1 MTFRLPNLR
10 LILLA
15 VAVLALLAVFAL
27 APASVSPNS
36 VAHAQSAD
44 AEPTIIN
51 TCDRTPQVR
60 DAILAELYAN
70 DCADVTDS
78 DLNRVTSLALYDEEI
93 TALQAGDFQGLTNLQ
108 YLHLQYNSLTELPA
122 GLFDGLSSLEQ
133 LSLSGNALTELP
145 DGVFDDLSS
154 LKRLYLFENA
164 LTELPDGVFD
174 DLSSLERLHLY
185 ENALTALPDGVFNGL
200 SNLNNLELWNNALTE
215 LPDGV
220 FNGLSNLEYVTLGDN
235 NLTELPDGVFNDLS
249 SLRELYLSSN
259 DLSELPDGV
268 FDGLSNLERLNL
280 YDNAL
285 TELPDGVF
293 NDLSSLLSL
302 SLNSNEVSALPD
314 GTFDGLSNLY
324 SLDLSNNPLTELPD
338 GVFDDF
344 SGLEHLHLSDNG
356 LTALPDGVFNSLS
369 SLEWL
374 YIGDNALTEL
384 PDGVFNG
391 LSSLE
396 WLYIGDNALTELPD
410 GLFVG
415 LSELDFLN
423 LEGNPGSPFTFTA
436 ELEQRGDDAFVV
448 KVAEGAPLD
457 TVVTLSAQGGI
468 LSATTMTIP
477 GGNVTSEE
485 ITITRPGT
493 VSVEWAA
500 FTNYQR
506 YKGFQTGLGEPLV
519 LGAAEAGNTFATG
532 APAVSGSERVGETL
546 TVSTSGIADADGL
559 SGATFSYQWVSN
571 DGTTDSDIQ
580 GATDATYTLVPADEG
595 KTINVRV
602 SFTDDAGN
610 EETLTSI
617 ATAAVTP
624 QGICDRTPE
633 VRDAILGWLETDAIL
648 RPDSPDKYR
657 SWDCATVTDHDLS
670 SITGT
675 LLWSEFNTIS
685 TIVVHNT
692 LKAGDF
698 SRLGNLESL
707 KLKGDLSGLPVGV
720 FDGLDNLE
728 WLKLESNE
736 LRELPDGVFDGLD
749 NLERLVLNH
758 NNLGALTVGVFDG
771 LANLRELSLNG
782 NNLGA
787 LTVGVFDGL
796 DNLERLGLGGNSL
809 TELTVGVFDGLAN
822 LRELSLN
829 GNNLGALTVGV
840 FDGLDNLER
849 LGLGGNSLTELPVDV
864 FDGLANLRELS
875 LNGNNLTTLSVGV
888 FDGLANLERLSLTDN
903 NLGALPVGVFDGLDN
918 LEWLGL
924 KRNSLTELPVGVFDG
939 LDNLKWLSLSVN
951 DLTTLSVGV
960 FDGLDNL
967 ESLRLGHSDL
977 SGLPDGVFDGL
988 DNLKKLILSDNNLG
1002 ALPDGVFADLANLSS
1017 LHLDNNELRE
1027 LPDGVFDGLANLEGL
1042 ELRFNDLRE
1051 LPDGVFDDLTAL
1063 EYLNLRENKLS
1074 GLPDGAFDSLTN
1086 LTSLNLSGN
1095 WLKAVSSDAFDG
1107 LDSLRYLDI
1116 SSNHLE
1122 TLPEGVFEGLA
1133 LLRYLDISSNHLETL
1148 PDGVFEGLV
1157 SLIVVDL
1164 RANNVARCSDGP
1176 LGPCPPFTLTAE
1188 LEQHGEDSVVV
1199 RVAEGTPFIM
1209 RVWLWA
1215 EGGTLSNRFV
1225 TISAG
1230 STVSRP
1236 IVVTPSE
1243 EGETQV
1249 TIRVEAADFQ
1259 LRGHFD
1265 WREPPLSLDE
1275 EGPQG
1280 LRGVEAGVG
1289 EPLILLFGTPKP
1301 ETPSTDA
1308 TLNGLALSG
1317 LDFGTFD
1324 SATTWYT
1331 ASVVNDVDETTVT
1344 PTTNDAGATYEI
1356 KLGEV
1361 TDDDGTIP
1369 LAVGSNV
1376 ITIEVTAEDGNT
1388 VKTYTVTVTRAAPP
1402 APGPAV
1408 AVELSPSGSVDE
1420 GTEIALTM
1428 SFANLESDSDT
1439 SDTDYIFR
1447 ADVVNADACEG
1458 GGMGGD
1464 RYMYK
1469 VDEDPEVRAGTI
1481 SASCAPGDYTVE
1493 VSISS
1498 PGNVE
1503 LASATAVFTVNAPAE
1518 QQQAAEPL
1526 STDATFSDLALSNV
1540 DFGAFASSTT
1550 EYTAS
1555 VANDVDETT
1564 VTLTTN
1570 DDGATYVFK
1579 LDGVADDD
1587 GVIPLSVG
1595 SNVITVEV
1603 TAEDGNTVKT
1613 YTVTVTRAAPP
1624 APGPAVAVEL
1634 SPSGSVDEG
1643 TEIALTM
1650 SFANLESDSDTSDTD
1665 YIFRADVVNADAC
1678 EGGGMGEDRYMYK
1691 VDEDPEVRTGAIST
1705 SCAPGDY
1712 TVEVSISSP
1721 GNVELASATA
1731 DFTVAAPAEQQQAQ
1745 EPPPSTDATLS
1756 GLALSD
1762 VTLAF
1767 ASSTTEYT
1775 ATVANDVDETTVTP
1789 TTNDDGA
1796 TYVVKLDGV
1805 ADDDSVVPLSVGSN
1819 TITIEVT
1826 AEDGN
1831 ATQTYTVTVTR
1842 AAPLST
1848 DATLSGLILSGIDLG
1863 AFDSATTGYTA
1874 SVANDVDETTVTPTT
1889 NDDGASYVV
1898 KLGGVTDEDGVV
1910 PLAVGSNVITIEVTA
1925 EDGNTAKTYK
1935 VTITRAEPDSEVSTD
1950 ATLSGLTLSGID
1962 FGAFDSAT
1970 TGYTASVANDVS
1982 QTNVTPTTNDDGATY
1997 VVKLSGVTDDDRV
2010 IPLAV
2015 GANVITV
2022 EVTAEDGNTIKT
2034 YTVTVTRAAP
2044 PSSDATLKSLT
2055 LSGVNFGNFD
2065 PATTGYTASVV
2076 NDVTQ
2081 TTVTP
2086 TTNDDGAT
2094 YVVKLSGVT
2103 DDDRVIPLS
2112 VGTNVITV
2120 EVTAEDGNTIKTYTV
2135 TVTRAAPPSSDATL
2149 KSLTLSGVNFGAF
2162 DSATTGY
2169 TASVANDVDETT
2181 VTPTTNDDGA
2191 TYAIKLGGVADD
2203 DGVIPLAVGKN
2214 VIAVEVT
2221 AEDGQTTKTYTIT
2234 VTRAEAEPTPDSP
2247 PKTPDAPTGKVTGTG
2262 QVQLDWK
2269 DVAGAAYYQ
2278 ARFWDDGAAEWVELP
2293 TDEIGIVI
2301 DGSGATVSNLPD
2313 YGIYFFSVR
2322 AGNAAGLSDW
2332 SEYLSLPNPE
2342 Q

>member
-1 MTFRLPNLR
+1 MF
-10 LILLA
+10 
-15 VAVLALLAVFAL
+15 
-27 APASVSPNS
+27 
-36 VAHAQSAD
+36 D
-44 AEPTIIN
+44 
-51 TCDRTPQVR
+51 
-60 DAILAELYAN
+60 
-70 DCADVTDS
+70 
-78 DLNRVTSLALYDEEI
+78 DLSGLEWLHLFNNGL
-93 TALQAGDFQGLTNLQ
+93 TALPDGVFNGLSSLEWLYLGDNA
-108 YLHLQYNSLTELPA
+108 LTELPD
-122 GLFDGLSSLEQ
+122 GVFDRLSSLEQ

-145 DGVFDDLSS
+145 DGVFDDLAN
-154 LKRLYLFENA
+154 LKYLF
-164 LTELPDGVFD
+164 
-174 DLSSLERLHLY
+174 
-185 ENALTALPDGVFNGL
+185 
-200 SNLNNLELWNNALTE
+200 
-215 LPDGV
+215 
-220 FNGLSNLEYVTLGDN
+220 
-235 NLTELPDGVFNDLS
+235 
-249 SLRELYLSSN
+249 
-259 DLSELPDGV
+259 
-268 FDGLSNLERLNL
+268 
-280 YDNAL
+280 
-285 TELPDGVF
+285 
-293 NDLSSLLSL
+293 
-302 SLNSNEVSALPD
+302 
-314 GTFDGLSNLY
+314 
-324 SLDLSNNPLTELPD
+324 LDRN
-338 GVFDDF
+338 
-344 SGLEHLHLSDNG
+344 
-356 LTALPDGVFNSLS
+356 
-369 SLEWL
+369 
-374 YIGDNALTEL
+374 I
-384 PDGVFNG
+384 
-391 LSSLE
+391 
-396 WLYIGDNALTELPD
+396 LTELPD

-415 LSELDFLN
+415 LSELDFLH

-477 GGNVTSEE
+477 GGSVTSEE

-648 RPDSPDKYR
+648 GPDSPDIYR
-657 SWDCATVTDHDLS
+657 TWDCATVTGHDLS
-670 SITGT
+670 GITGT
-675 LLWSEFNTIS
+675 SLLEEFGTLRNLT
-685 TIVVHNT
+685 VGDT

-698 SRLGNLESL
+698 SGLVNLEHLRLRGDMRSLPVGVFEGLDNLESL
-707 KLKGDLSGLPVGV
+707 RLDDNSLSGLPVGVFEGLDNLESLRLDDNSLSGLPVGV

-728 WLKLESNE
+728 WLHLGGNS
-736 LRELPDGVFDGLD
+736 LTELP
-749 NLERLVLNH
+749 
-758 NNLGALTVGVFDG
+758 VGVFDG
-771 LANLRELSLNG
+771 LANLRDLDLYD

-787 LTVGVFDGL
+787 LP
-796 DNLERLGLGGNSL
+796 
-809 TELTVGVFDGLAN
+809 VGVFDGLAN
-822 LRELSLN
+822 LE
-829 GNNLGALTVGV
+829 G
-840 FDGLDNLER
+840 
-849 LGLGGNSLTELPVDV
+849 LGLSGND
-864 FDGLANLRELS
+864 
-875 LNGNNLTTLSVGV
+875 LTTLSVGV
-888 FDGLANLERLSLTDN
+888 FDGLANLEGLSLGGNSLTELPVGVFDGLA
-903 NLGALPVGVFDGLDN
+903 NLEGLGLSGNDLTTLSVGVFDGLDN
-918 LEWLGL
+918 LEGLGL
-924 KRNSLTELPVGVFDG
+924 GGNSLTELPVGVFDGLANLEWLVLSYNSLSTLPVGVFEGLDSLETLYLHNNSLSTLPVGVFEGLDSLERLRLARNSLTELPVGVFDG
-939 LDNLKWLSLSVN
+939 LDNLKTLSLFIN

-967 ESLRLGHSDL
+967 ESLFLDHNDL

-988 DNLKKLILSDNNLG
+988 DNLKKLNLTDNNLG

-1027 LPDGVFDGLANLEGL
+1027 LPDGVFDGLANLERL

-1063 EYLNLRENKLS
+1063 EYLNLRANKLS

-1086 LTSLNLSGN
+1086 LTSLNLSVN

-1122 TLPEGVFEGLA
+1122 TLPDGVFEGLA
-1133 LLRYLDISSNHLETL
+1133 SLIYLDISANSLTTL

-1164 RANNVARCSDGP
+1164 SANNVARCSDGP

-1265 WREPPLSLDE
+1265 WRYPPLSLDE
-1275 EGPQG
+1275 QGPQG

-1289 EPLILLFGTPKP
+1289 EPLILLFVTPTS
-1301 ETPSTDA
+1301 EMPSTDA
-1308 TLNGLALSG
+1308 MLSSLTLSDVTLVFAS
-1317 LDFGTFD
+1317 
-1324 SATTWYT
+1324 STTGYA
-1331 ASVVNDVDETTVT
+1331 ASVANDVDETTVT
-1344 PTTNDAGATYEI
+1344 PTTNDAGATYVV
-1356 KLGEV
+1356 KLDGV
-1361 TDDDGTIP
+1361 ADDDSVVP
-1369 LAVGSNV
+1369 LSVGSNV

-1388 VKTYTVTVTRAAPP
+1388 AKTYTITVTRAAPS
-1402 APGPAV
+1402 ASGPVV
-1408 AVELSPSGSVDE
+1408 AIGLSPSGSVDE

-1447 ADVVNADACEG
+1447 ADVLNADACEG
-1458 GGMGGD
+1458 GGMGKD

-1481 SASCAPGDYTVE
+1481 SAACPPGDYTVE

-1498 PGNVE
+1498 PANVE
-1503 LASATAVFTVNAPAE
+1503 LASATADFTVNAPAE

-1526 STDATFSDLALSNV
+1526 STDATLSDLALSNV

-1564 VTLTTN
+1564 VTL
-1570 DDGATYVFK
+1570 
-1579 LDGVADDD
+1579 
-1587 GVIPLSVG
+1587 
-1595 SNVITVEV
+1595 
-1603 TAEDGNTVKT
+1603 
-1613 YTVTVTRAAPP
+1613 
-1624 APGPAVAVEL
+1624 
-1634 SPSGSVDEG
+1634 
-1643 TEIALTM
+1643 
-1650 SFANLESDSDTSDTD
+1650 
-1665 YIFRADVVNADAC
+1665 
-1678 EGGGMGEDRYMYK
+1678 
-1691 VDEDPEVRTGAIST
+1691 
-1705 SCAPGDY
+1705 
-1712 TVEVSISSP
+1712 
-1721 GNVELASATA
+1721 
-1731 DFTVAAPAEQQQAQ
+1731 
-1745 EPPPSTDATLS
+1745 
-1756 GLALSD
+1756 
-1762 VTLAF
+1762 
-1767 ASSTTEYT
+1767 
-1775 ATVANDVDETTVTP
+1775 

-1874 SVANDVDETTVTPTT
+1874 SVAN
-1889 NDDGASYVV
+1889 G
-1898 KLGGVTDEDGVV
+1898 
-1910 PLAVGSNVITIEVTA
+1910 
-1925 EDGNTAKTYK
+1925 
-1935 VTITRAEPDSEVSTD
+1935 
-1950 ATLSGLTLSGID
+1950 
-1962 FGAFDSAT
+1962 
-1970 TGYTASVANDVS
+1970 
-1982 QTNVTPTTNDDGATY
+1982 
-1997 VVKLSGVTDDDRV
+1997 
-2010 IPLAV
+2010 
-2015 GANVITV
+2015 
-2022 EVTAEDGNTIKT
+2022 
-2034 YTVTVTRAAP
+2034 
-2044 PSSDATLKSLT
+2044 
-2055 LSGVNFGNFD
+2055 
-2065 PATTGYTASVV
+2065 
-2076 NDVTQ
+2076 
-2081 TTVTP
+2081 
-2086 TTNDDGAT
+2086 
-2094 YVVKLSGVT
+2094 
-2103 DDDRVIPLS
+2103 
-2112 VGTNVITV
+2112 
-2120 EVTAEDGNTIKTYTV
+2120 
-2135 TVTRAAPPSSDATL
+2135 
-2149 KSLTLSGVNFGAF
+2149 
-2162 DSATTGY
+2162 
-2169 TASVANDVDETT
+2169 VDETT

-2191 TYAIKLGGVADD
+2191 TYKVKLGGVADD
-2203 DGVIPLAVGKN
+2203 DKVIPLSVGSN
-2214 VIAVEVT
+2214 TITVEVT
-2221 AEDGQTTKTYTIT
+2221 AEDGNAAKTYTVT
-2234 VTRAEAEPTPDSP
+2234 VTRAAPPALGPAVAVELSPSGSVDEGTEIALTMSFANLESDSDTSDTDYIFRADVVNADACEGGGMGLDRYMYKVDEDPEVRGGAISASCSPATTRSGSASLLPATSSWRRPPPTSRSP
-2247 PKTPDAPTGKVTGTG
+2247 P
-2262 QVQLDWK
+2262 
-2269 DVAGAAYYQ
+2269 
-2278 ARFWDDGAAEWVELP
+2278 
-2293 TDEIGIVI
+2293 
-2301 DGSGATVSNLPD
+2301 
-2313 YGIYFFSVR
+2313 
-2322 AGNAAGLSDW
+2322 
-2332 SEYLSLPNPE
+2332 
-2342 Q
+2342 